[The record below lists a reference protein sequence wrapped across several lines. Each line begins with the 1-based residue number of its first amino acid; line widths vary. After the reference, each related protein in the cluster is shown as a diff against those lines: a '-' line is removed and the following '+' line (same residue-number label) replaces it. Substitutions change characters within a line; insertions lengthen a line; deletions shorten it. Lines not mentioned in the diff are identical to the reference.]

1 MSVTDRLQVL
11 SVSMREAG
19 KYEIMHNSKGQPY
32 KVVYR
37 DFIRWVTKE
46 FGGGAKAGPYLRDEE
61 PIPDHLLGRLRDEI
75 GATGKGIPRKPR
87 GPGRKRGPDIGK
99 LWERLREAVWKMGE
113 REGDVSDFVNDGS
126 GRSVREIAESMSA
139 DVGQALEYSVDG
151 YPRIK
156 RLWDQFFEALS
167 TGVYTPGAWEDWD
180 AQERLTRLRENYS
193 GGWFEGALKS
203 A

>member
-75 GATGKGIPRKPR
+75 GATGKGIPGSLEAPDASAGRTSASCGRGFAKPC
-87 GPGRKRGPDIGK
+87 GR
-99 LWERLREAVWKMGE
+99 WV
-113 REGDVSDFVNDGS
+113 
-126 GRSVREIAESMSA
+126 SVRVTSA
-139 DVGQALEYSVDG
+139 TS
-151 YPRIK
+151 
-156 RLWDQFFEALS
+156 
-167 TGVYTPGAWEDWD
+167 
-180 AQERLTRLRENYS
+180 
-193 GGWFEGALKS
+193 
-203 A
+203 